1 MYKIILFFVAFF
13 SAKTLLAQEPT
24 KSQSIDIN
32 SSYKPVLRNAVKINF
47 AGTQLPA
54 DTSKPNLNYNI
65 PSQNLFYAYA
75 PISLRPLALEQDSN
89 LYLGNRKYIK
99 LGYGNFSTPYVNA
112 GISLGDGKKSLLN
125 FTGNYI
131 ESNGNIENQRYAQ
144 LNVKAAG
151 SYFTPRS
158 EVYGAVGVSSNTYYL
173 YGYDHA
179 LYNFKKNDVQQQF
192 QNLNIKLGFKN
203 TVNTETG
210 ISYDPNIDVNL
221 FTSKDKLNETNAII
235 NLPVEKIINES
246 FVAKVALKADLT
258 RYTTQNIIPNN
269 IKFSNNIIQITPSV
283 LYHDEQLK
291 LNIGATPVW
300 DNNKYALLPD
310 IYAEAQVKDR
320 TFSVQAGW
328 IGRMVKNNYRN
339 LSTINPYL
347 SPLFSQIN
355 TKETEYYGGI
365 KTSIAKHFNFSAK
378 AGLVKYKN
386 LPLFINDTTT
396 ADAKSFVVVNEASI
410 NNFRVHGDFSYI
422 NQDKFSLTAGITF
435 NGYTSLKT
443 NARAWHTL
451 PVELRSSLRW
461 YAFKSVLLKSDL
473 YIFDG
478 SNYLA
483 KGNVAKPLSGGTDL
497 SVGVEVKITPKFSVW
512 ADANN
517 VLNSKYQRWNQ
528 YQVLGANFLGGIL
541 LNF

>member
-246 FVAKVALKADLT
+246 FVAKVALKADIT

-328 IGRMVKNNYRN
+328 IGRIVKNNYRN